1 MMKEETAAE
10 RRRKAT
16 VSFRLPVEL
25 KIRVEA
31 LAEKT
36 GRSSSSIYSQLV
48 SEHIDEIEK
57 AYECVAILDEIKA
70 GTFKTIPV
78 EDVCRDLG
86 IDWDSL

>member
-1 MMKEETAAE
+1 MTD
-10 RRRKAT
+10 RIGNVT

-48 SEHIDEIEK
+48 SEYINELEE
-57 AYECVAILDEIKA
+57 AYECVAILDEINA

-78 EDVCRDLG
+78 EDVCRNLG

>member
-1 MMKEETAAE
+1 MTD
-10 RRRKAT
+10 RIGNVT

-25 KIRVEA
+25 KIRVKA

-48 SEHIDEIEK
+48 SEHINELEE
-57 AYECVAILDEIKA
+57 AYECMAILDEINA

-78 EDVCRDLG
+78 EDVCRNLG

>member
-1 MMKEETAAE
+1 MTD
-10 RRRKAT
+10 RIGNVT

-48 SEHIDEIEK
+48 SEYINELEE
-57 AYECVAILDEIKA
+57 AYECMAILDEINA

-78 EDVCRDLG
+78 EDVCRNLG